1 MMSRKWLCRIFCGG
15 CLVLLV
21 GILGICLFRPC
32 QLEVTV
38 LKSRLHTGQ
47 DLEERD
53 FQVVRKSL
61 FGITRPFVSFTVE
74 NLSDKKCRIRS
85 GTLETCVEVKKQPVE
100 SVVAEY
106 IGKIHEG
113 DALNKDSIVVT
124 VHYADGYSCPV
135 DSYEIQDEESYYI
148 EKSDIIIKTAYGDA
162 VMTVDPIPLSAFW
175 AYHAGSHTEA
185 DVFDMHQV
193 KAEVLFED
201 GMSKDATGI
210 SSRYVGVYGKDDI
223 VISSPVY
230 GDTILKLAPDGVL
243 SYIPTYEGRIY
254 EGQMLKKDLFHVVAS
269 KEDGKREDVL
279 DFEMKEHRI
288 WKAELIEG
296 SSKMYGS
303 VCVPVTPVFIRSV
316 EGSFSYR
323 KDKIKADS
331 ISFIY
336 TDGVRFDLPLDEV
349 EILSD
354 DQTELSSGNTV
365 RISWQDHEFV
375 VTI

>member
-1 MMSRKWLCRIFCGG
+1 MLFLEQCQFVELLPFIR
-15 CLVLLV
+15 LVKN
-21 GILGICLFRPC
+21 GI
-32 QLEVTV
+32 
-38 LKSRLHTGQ
+38 
-47 DLEERD
+47 
-53 FQVVRKSL
+53 
-61 FGITRPFVSFTVE
+61 
-74 NLSDKKCRIRS
+74 
-85 GTLETCVEVKKQPVE
+85 
-100 SVVAEY
+100 
-106 IGKIHEG
+106 
-113 DALNKDSIVVT
+113 
-124 VHYADGYSCPV
+124 
-135 DSYEIQDEESYYI
+135 
-148 EKSDIIIKTAYGDA
+148 
-162 VMTVDPIPLSAFW
+162 IPLIQI
-175 AYHAGSHTEA
+175 GIPIILI
-185 DVFDMHQV
+185 VLGMFDLG
-193 KAEVLFED
+193 KA
-201 GMSKDATGI
+201 
-210 SSRYVGVYGKDDI
+210 
-223 VISSPVY
+223 
-230 GDTILKLAPDGVL
+230 
-243 SYIPTYEGRIY
+243 
-254 EGQMLKKDLFHVVAS
+254 VVAS